1 MSPLLSH
8 CPHHESTYT
17 LGPLGCPG
25 SPAHTCQAHKCPFR
39 AYKTHQQPFTYWS
52 LSTSTSSSMWNRFT
66 GSLNP
71 APSII
76 YSSLAIHQIFI
87 LPMHFPAWTCHY
99 EGRSKGWGITAPGNS
114 ALPEY
119 YQIPSLLFLASWLL
133 NPVISC
139 LPPLYHPSLKPFS
152 PSIRDV
158 KGCGSKVQKGLW
170 VFWPYRVSNLLI
182 NLMNLPMSSGL
193 YLLCFYKFSEN
204 MFMMEFAVH
213 APTEKAECTS

>member
-8 CPHHESTYT
+8 CPHHESTHT
-17 LGPLGCPG
+17 LGPSWCPG

-39 AYKTHQQPFTYWS
+39 AHRTNQQPFTHQS

-76 YSSLAIHQIFI
+76 YSSLAIHQIFM

-99 EGRSKGWGITAPGNS
+99 EGRGKGWGVTAPGNS

-119 YQIPSLLFLASWLL
+119 YQLPSLLFLASWLL

-139 LPPLYHPSLKPFS
+139 LPPSHHPSLKPFS
-152 PSIRDV
+152 PSVRDV
-158 KGCGSKVQKGLW
+158 KVSGSEVLKGLW
-170 VFWPYRVSNLLI
+170 GFLALQSFEP
-182 NLMNLPMSSGL
+182 
-193 YLLCFYKFSEN
+193 FD
-204 MFMMEFAVH
+204 
-213 APTEKAECTS
+213 